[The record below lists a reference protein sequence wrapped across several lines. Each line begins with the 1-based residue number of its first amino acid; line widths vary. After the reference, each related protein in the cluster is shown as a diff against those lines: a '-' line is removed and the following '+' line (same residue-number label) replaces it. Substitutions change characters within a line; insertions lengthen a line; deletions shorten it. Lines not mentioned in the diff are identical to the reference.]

1 MKLIVT
7 TLSLLLGV
15 AWAQQVVDPL
25 QRLETEQGDFS
36 YFVSLSYFPS
46 GDSSLGVNEA
56 GDDVLVTD
64 VFNSFGVS
72 FGGSYSLSSNLNLS
86 ASLSP
91 NFSLSTVEVADSEA
105 QEVSTDFSANIGGA
119 VAATY
124 SFTRDSALDPAVS
137 LSLSYP
143 FAGSVDLSASLIRD
157 PIVIDGFVGV
167 TKPFDISGADLFLGS
182 SVGFIANES
191 IDLRFGNSVSVPIG
205 VISPVAWSLNFRVGY
220 ALNPEGT
227 REVGLTSY
235 VDIRE
240 GETTLGLGIDFGDS
254 IN

>member
-1 MKLIVT
+1 MKLLVT
-7 TLSLLLGV
+7 TLSLLLGL

-46 GDSSLGVNEA
+46 GDSALAVGESGQ
-56 GDDVLVTD
+56 DVLITE
-64 VFNSFGVS
+64 VFNNFGIS
-72 FGGSYSLSSNLNLS
+72 FGGSYSLSPDLSLS

-91 NFSLSTVEVADSEA
+91 SFSLNTVEVADSEVQNA
-105 QEVSTDFSANIGGA
+105 SSEFSADIGSA
-119 VAATY
+119 VAVTY
-124 SFTRDSALDPAVS
+124 AFARDSVLDPVVS

-143 FAGSVDLSASLIRD
+143 FAGSVDLSASFIRD
-157 PIVIDGFVGV
+157 PIVIGGFVGV
-167 TKPFDISGADLFLGS
+167 AKPFDASGADLFLGS
-182 SVGFIANES
+182 SVGFVANES
-191 IDLRFGNSVSVPIG
+191 IDLRFGNSLSVPVG
-205 VISPVAWSLNFRVGY
+205 VVSPVAWSLNFRMGY

-235 VDIRE
+235 FNVSG
-240 GETTLGLGIDFGDS
+240 GETSLGLGIDFGDS